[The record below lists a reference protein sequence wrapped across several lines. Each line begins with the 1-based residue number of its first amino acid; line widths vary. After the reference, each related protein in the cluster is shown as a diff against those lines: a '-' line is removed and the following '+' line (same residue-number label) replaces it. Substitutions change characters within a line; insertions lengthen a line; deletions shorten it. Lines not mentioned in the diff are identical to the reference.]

1 MTRQTKTVTLGMLG
15 ENIIRDNVQ
24 NATKTEDWYDS
35 EKDGTVGMETYE
47 VKTARLNNK
56 HQGLFVNET
65 QYNKIDNVD
74 INYYVRVPESAAQKI
89 KFYKYYADRWIEELE
104 MNGTLGRIYHIDHME
119 YIGMD
124 KDPKKIEQFLELS
137 KSLSTHGRFI

>member
-24 NATKTEDWYDS
+24 NATKTDDWYDS

-65 QYNKIDNVD
+65 QYTKIDNVD
-74 INYYVRVPESAAQKI
+74 INYYVRVSDSAALTTCG
-89 KFYKYYADRWIEELE
+89 EL
-104 MNGTLGRIYHIDHME
+104 N
-119 YIGMD
+119 
-124 KDPKKIEQFLELS
+124 
-137 KSLSTHGRFI
+137 

>member
-1 MTRQTKTVTLGMLG
+1 
-15 ENIIRDNVQ
+15 
-24 NATKTEDWYDS
+24 
-35 EKDGTVGMETYE
+35 METYE

-65 QYNKIDNVD
+65 QYTKIDNVD

-137 KSLSTHGRFI
+137 KSLSTNGRFI